1 MPITAQQF
9 EQATGHAPERD
20 DLERCNCPQ
29 AGTVGHWQC
38 GWDETANLPVFMTG
52 KLVIRNRPAQ

>member
-38 GWDETANLPVFMTG
+38 GWDEVANLPVFMTG
-52 KLVIRNRPAQ
+52 RLVIQDAPSE